1 MNKKPNGKLGVKL
14 VSLIDERNKLIHEYD
29 AHTRVRRKMQ
39 SDLDRLTC
47 KIAELAGLEPK
58 AYGPG
63 GLFDPL
69 KRVRE

>member
-29 AHTRVRRKMQ
+29 AHHRTRLKME

-47 KIAELAGLEPK
+47 QIAELSGLEPRSF
-58 AYGPG
+58 GP
-63 GLFDPL
+63 PL

>member
-1 MNKKPNGKLGVKL
+1 MSRKINGKQLG
-14 VSLIDERNKLIHEYD
+14 SLIEARNKLILEYD
-29 AHTRVRRKMQ
+29 AQTRVRRKME

-69 KRVRE
+69 KGARE